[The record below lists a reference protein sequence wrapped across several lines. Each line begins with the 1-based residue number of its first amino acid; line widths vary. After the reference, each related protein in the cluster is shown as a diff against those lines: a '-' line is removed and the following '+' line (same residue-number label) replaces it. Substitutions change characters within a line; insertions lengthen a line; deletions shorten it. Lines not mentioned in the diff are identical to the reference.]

1 MWDMFKVRDTF
12 SDMGRFVIKLYLL
25 KLITATIICIYV
37 YLKKKY
43 INTRTND
50 FEFKCYYIVVNA

>member
-25 KLITATIICIYV
+25 KQLYGCIF
-37 YLKKKY
+37 KKKK
-43 INTRTND
+43 IHVQII